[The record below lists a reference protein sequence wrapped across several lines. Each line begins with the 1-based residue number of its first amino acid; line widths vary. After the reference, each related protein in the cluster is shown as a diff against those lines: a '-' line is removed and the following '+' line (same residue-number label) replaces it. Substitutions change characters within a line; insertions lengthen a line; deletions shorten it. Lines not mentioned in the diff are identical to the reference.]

1 MSTGPVS
8 NPLPSLQTFAPARVV
23 AKTRAVATP
32 NDQFGAERLARSRA
46 QTPLGYHRL
55 ANDISR
61 QLIGAPLT
69 QKKQHEIRAQKKRL
83 IPQKIDQNAYRQ
95 PTVRKC
101 VPYERRS
108 RRRRG
113 WKRCELVLPTR
124 LLEGLKLL
132 AKTRADEQAAKRL
145 EEPYGYRRRA
155 PRTPSSFAAE
165 AINRLLAET
174 QFSVFCVED

>member
-1 MSTGPVS
+1 MSAGPIS
-8 NPLPSLQTFAPARVV
+8 NPSPVV
-23 AKTRAVATP
+23 RA
-32 NDQFGAERLARSRA
+32 NDPFGAERLARSRA
-46 QTPLGYHRL
+46 RTALGYQRL

-61 QLIGAPLT
+61 QLIGTPLT
-69 QKKQHEIRAQKKRL
+69 QKEQDQIRAEKEKLTWQEIDPNASRWPKKRKL
-83 IPQKIDQNAYRQ
+83 
-95 PTVRKC
+95 
-101 VPYERRS
+101 VPYERRC

-132 AKTRADEQAAKRL
+132 AKARAEEQAAKRL

-174 QFSVFCVED
+174 EFSEFCVED